1 MTAPMPLLD
10 LDDSEGLSAAD
21 SEGLLRSVAMG
32 GAQIRA
38 TASAVGE
45 GVISRLAGLRPR
57 SVVLIPGAGGARH
70 GARIALALVGDSV
83 GCPLLVL
90 DRTPSWAGPLDVIVV
105 AGDDAGDPRLVES
118 VDSAVRRGAE
128 VVVAVPDEGP
138 MRAVAAG
145 RTMALPPRL
154 YASPRHTMTRFL
166 AVFLAVA
173 AEIDG
178 KGSIEDR
185 SAVLGR
191 IADAVDA
198 EALRDGPA
206 NEVFHNPAKSLATR
220 MSGRRV
226 VLCGSGSVTTALA
239 EFSSVSLMGS
249 GLNAAAAE
257 LSEVIRS
264 ARALS
269 APDAASRDSVFHDPF
284 FHDPQL
290 DGALPTPPAR
300 AFVFATES
308 TRGEA
313 RRRMDALADAD
324 LVVAADED
332 QTNVVISEMEQVFV
346 LASRVDMA
354 AAYVQLT
361 GGAK

>member
-1 MTAPMPLLD
+1 
-10 LDDSEGLSAAD
+10 
-21 SEGLLRSVAMG
+21 
-32 GAQIRA
+32 
-38 TASAVGE
+38 
-45 GVISRLAGLRPR
+45 
-57 SVVLIPGAGGARH
+57 
-70 GARIALALVGDSV
+70 
-83 GCPLLVL
+83 
-90 DRTPSWAGPLDVIVV
+90 
-105 AGDDAGDPRLVES
+105 
-118 VDSAVRRGAE
+118 
-128 VVVAVPDEGP
+128 

-145 RTMALPPRL
+145 RTMSLPPRL

-173 AEIDG
+173 AEIEG

-239 EFSSVSLMGS
+239 EFSSVSLMSS

-257 LSEVIRS
+257 MSEVIRS
-264 ARALS
+264 ARALF

-346 LASRVDMA
+346 LASRLDMA